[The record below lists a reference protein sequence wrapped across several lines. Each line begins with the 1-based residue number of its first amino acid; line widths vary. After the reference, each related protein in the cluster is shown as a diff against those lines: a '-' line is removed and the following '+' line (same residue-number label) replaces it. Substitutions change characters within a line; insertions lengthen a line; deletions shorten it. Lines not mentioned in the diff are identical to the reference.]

1 MGDGV
6 RIQAIERAIMIM
18 NCFTDEEPELRLQEI
33 CDRLDLNKSTAHGI
47 LNTLKHHG
55 LMEQDPETQKYRLGL
70 NLLVLGGK
78 VLNRLDIRTVAS
90 PIIKDVC
97 GKTDETV
104 HLGILDGT
112 EVVYIDKQESS
123 QSMRLFTAIGTRYPA
138 YCTGIGKAILAF
150 LPIEDQAKRIPDQLN
165 RFTANTLKDK
175 REVMEHLKL
184 VKQTGYAIDDEENM
198 EGLRCVGAPIF
209 NHTGKVVAAVSV
221 AGPSIRMTK
230 ERLPMIADLLCESA
244 EEISRRLGYKK

>member
-97 GKTDETV
+97 GKTDEDSAS
-104 HLGILDGT
+104 G
-112 EVVYIDKQESS
+112 
-123 QSMRLFTAIGTRYPA
+123 
-138 YCTGIGKAILAF
+138 
-150 LPIEDQAKRIPDQLN
+150 
-165 RFTANTLKDK
+165 
-175 REVMEHLKL
+175 
-184 VKQTGYAIDDEENM
+184 
-198 EGLRCVGAPIF
+198 
-209 NHTGKVVAAVSV
+209 HTGRHGSSV
-221 AGPSIRMTK
+221 YR
-230 ERLPMIADLLCESA
+230 
-244 EEISRRLGYKK
+244 

>member
-1 MGDGV
+1 M
-6 RIQAIERAIMIM
+6 
-18 NCFTDEEPELRLQEI
+18 
-33 CDRLDLNKSTAHGI
+33 
-47 LNTLKHHG
+47 
-55 LMEQDPETQKYRLGL
+55 
-70 NLLVLGGK
+70 
-78 VLNRLDIRTVAS
+78 
-90 PIIKDVC
+90 
-97 GKTDETV
+97 
-104 HLGILDGT
+104 
-112 EVVYIDKQESS
+112 
-123 QSMRLFTAIGTRYPA
+123 
-138 YCTGIGKAILAF
+138 
-150 LPIEDQAKRIPDQLN
+150 PIEDQAKRIPDQLN

>member
-1 MGDGV
+1 MSNGQ
-6 RIQAIERAIMIM
+6 RIQAIERAILIM
-18 NCFTDEEPELRLQEI
+18 NCFSKEESELKLQEI

-47 LNTLKHHG
+47 ISTLKHFG
-55 LMEQDPETQKYRLGL
+55 MIDQDEETQKYRLGFSL
-70 NLLVLGGK
+70 VALGSLVLD
-78 VLNRLDIRTVAS
+78 RLDVRNIAA

-97 GKTDETV
+97 MRTGETV

-150 LPIEDQAKRIPDQLN
+150 LPREEQIKCIPDEIKPLTEHT
-165 RFTANTLKDK
+165 FKSKETVLKD
-175 REVMEHLKL
+175 LSL
-184 VKQTGYAIDDEENM
+184 VSSRGYSIDDEENI
-198 EGLRCVGAPIF
+198 EGLRCVGAPVF
-209 NHTGKVVAAVSV
+209 DYSGNVVAAVSV

-230 ERLPMIADLLCESA
+230 EKLVEVAGILGEAAD
-244 EEISRRLGYKK
+244 EISKGLGYKK